1 MNINPTVSVP
11 LADLKAL
18 LDGIQLLGI
27 DYDMTDGENYNDN
40 QRLALMTML
49 TSGSTIMRFVT
60 HDIDTPNFESEIN
73 RLFGIE

>member
-18 LDGIQLLGI
+18 LNGIQLLGI

-49 TSGSTIMRFVT
+49 TSGSKIMRFVM
-60 HDIDTPNFESEIN
+60 HDIDNPNFESEIN